1 MGEIGGGKIS
11 SGGILKDD
19 LKRMIFSQKWR
30 KVLVSNFTEVEGRS
44 YLQLNV
50 ELKATHDH

>member
-1 MGEIGGGKIS
+1 MEEIGGGEIS

-30 KVLVSNFTEVEGRS
+30 KVLVSNFTEVEERS

-50 ELKATHDH
+50 ELKATHNH